1 MSVRR
6 LITGATTAS
15 IVAASVALMAPAHAD
30 PTFTPTA
37 ADIVG
42 VGSDTTMHAMTYLA
56 NGNDGVPGFNE
67 GRTTGR
73 LVSFDANTFDASGNQ
88 TNSTTV
94 VLQEGQAPV
103 TRPNGSG
110 NGKKTLYGA
119 GNLPAVDYARSSSAL
134 STEEVQAGLYLF
146 PFAKDTMA
154 LATDKVTNAPAAITA
169 EQMLKIYKGEVTN
182 WSELGGASAPIEVMV
197 PQKGSGTFQFFDGEL
212 KKLNGGAAV
221 VYPGTAIYVQ
231 EHDPAPLVGHPN
243 AVAPFSIGRNRVAG
257 EPLKIAGGWLA
268 ARAVYN
274 VLRQA
279 DVSRPELQ
287 EVFGTAGF
295 LCSPLASKLIADAG
309 FDQLAR
315 QEKGGVCGVATQAA
329 STNFTLSSAEAVT
342 TTTTVVG
349 ASAAAGALKL
359 TASVAGT
366 TGAPY
371 GLVSFFLDGAAT
383 PAAVVPLTAG
393 KAVKDL
399 SGISAG
405 AHSVVAKYA
414 PAAKSAY
421 AASQSAPTAVTVL
434 GATPVVAKGATKLV
448 EKFKASYAIARS
460 YKGKVLVKETAT
472 GAPTGKVVVKLGKKV
487 VGKGTIKSGKVT
499 LTLKKLKKGKN
510 KLTATY
516 AGDSKFAASKLKFKI
531 TVK

>member
-15 IVAASVALMAPAHAD
+15 IVAASVAFMAPAHAD

-42 VGSDTTMHAMTYLA
+42 VGSDTTMYAMTNLA
-56 NGNDGVPGFNE
+56 NGSDGVPGFNE
-67 GRTTGR
+67 GRATAR
-73 LVSFDANTFDASGNQ
+73 LVSFDANIFNAAGAQ

-94 VLQEGQAPV
+94 VLQEGQAAV

-134 STEEVQAGLYLF
+134 DATEVQAGLYLF

-154 LATDKVTNAPAAITA
+154 LATDKVTNAPAAITPD
-169 EQMLKIYKGEVTN
+169 QMLRIYKGELTN
-182 WSELGGASAPIEVMV
+182 WSELGGANAPIEVMV

-221 VYPGTAIYVQ
+221 VYPGSAIYVQ
-231 EHDPAPLVGHPN
+231 EHDPNPLVGHPN

-257 EPLKIAGGWLA
+257 DPLKIAGGWSA

-287 EVFGTAGF
+287 ELFGTAGF
-295 LCSPLASKLIADAG
+295 ICSPLATTLIADAG

-315 QEKGGVCGVATQAA
+315 QDKGGVCGVATQAA
-329 STNFTLSSAEAVT
+329 STNFTLASAEAVV

-349 ASAAAGALKL
+349 TSAAAGALKL

-383 PAAVVPLTAG
+383 PAAVVPITAG

-399 SGISAG
+399 AGISAG
-405 AHSVVAKYA
+405 AHSVIAKYA

-421 AASQSAPTAVTVL
+421 AASQSAAVTVTVI
-434 GATPVVAKGATKLV
+434 GTTPVAAKATTKLV
-448 EKFKASYAIARS
+448 EKFKASYAKAAS

-472 GAPTGKVVVKLGKKV
+472 GAPAGKIVVKLGKKV
-487 VGKGTIKSGKVT
+487 VGKGAIKAGKVT
-499 LTLKKLKKGKN
+499 LKLKKLKKGKN

-516 AGDSKFAASKLKFKI
+516 AGDSKFSGSKLKFKI